1 MTKEKALY
9 QVKLILDNLNK
20 EEYDLIP
27 KNYIEYINQNMEY
40 DENIKIDP
48 SVPIEQQDI
57 DEKAYDYLE
66 KIINETEKLKELY
79 KTYDEYTRS
88 DLILKIENYKKE
100 QAKFKDAKIILEDY
114 KNIMYQKDEQIKKLK
129 ESNNYL
135 LNSIQKCPKI
145 IRKIFFKEFN
155 RKMLSE

>member
-114 KNIMYQKDEQIKKLK
+114 KNIMYQGG
-129 ESNNYL
+129 
-135 LNSIQKCPKI
+135 
-145 IRKIFFKEFN
+145 FT
-155 RKMLSE
+155 